1 MDVAF
6 GELDEG
12 ALVEGTL
19 DGGVVVGILD
29 GAAVGFP
36 VEYNPRGSSAT
47 ALKTQK
53 PELSE

>member
-1 MDVAF
+1 MDGAV